1 MWFHFDFVLCLCYA
15 TATNLVRSLQSLVK
29 FVVTS
34 AQVEIP
40 EYIGMSISQMSIELL
55 LFLASILA
63 NDETPQI
70 TNDANL
76 IVSRDSSGL
85 VDLDGHVTHL

>member
-1 MWFHFDFVLCLCYA
+1 MLCNGYELGSVPPILRQICGNQC
-15 TATNLVRSLQSLVK
+15 TGGN
-29 FVVTS
+29 
-34 AQVEIP
+34 P
-40 EYIGMSISQMSIELL
+40 EDIVMSISQMSIELL

-63 NDETPQI
+63 SDETPQI

>member
-1 MWFHFDFVLCLCYA
+1 M
-15 TATNLVRSLQSLVK
+15 
-29 FVVTS
+29 VTS

-40 EYIGMSISQMSIELL
+40 EYIRMSISQMSIELI

-63 NDETPQI
+63 NDDTPQI
-70 TNDANL
+70 TNDANIYR

-85 VDLDGHVTHL
+85 VDLDGHVTHLDSAVARGSPHLEDLF